1 MPEEV
6 LDTQGGYYLEE
17 GESWGNPNCPYK
29 CADNIPDVSNNP
41 YCLNNHDLFISN
53 MGGEESF
60 WLIGISTF
68 ILIIFML
75 AFMIYK
81 TKHKAIEKMI
91 EQGERA
97 LRDPSESQIEDGSAS
112 YSAKLNDSKNIK

>member
-1 MPEEV
+1 
-6 LDTQGGYYLEE
+6 
-17 GESWGNPNCPYK
+17 
-29 CADNIPDVSNNP
+29 
-41 YCLNNHDLFISN
+41 

-68 ILIIFML
+68 ILIICML